1 MVLAQAERPLANAE
15 KLAAVIADPR
25 DPLRLVH
32 RLPQICGLA
41 FWRSPAATRM
51 PTISIGFA
59 PRQDA
64 VRSGGHCPFA
74 PARAL
79 QNDFTA
85 YKVGNILYNLANRIP
100 TAKDSSGNVI
110 SDRPGAPVPI
120 PASMIDL
127 DEFNTLNKANLDF
140 VSDLK
145 AAEARKDSSKAF
157 FVSSDKT
164 FVDYDPSM
172 TSFLCTDTARAI
184 FERGGN
190 KLDDP
195 LKFANSRFPDENDV
209 LTNEQCLAEAA

>member
-85 YKVGNILYNLANRIP
+85 YKVGNILYNLANGFPPLSVSRSRHI
-100 TAKDSSGNVI
+100 AVRHSS
-110 SDRPGAPVPI
+110 RECPPLRA
-120 PASMIDL
+120 AA
-127 DEFNTLNKANLDF
+127 LNQGLHIAL
-140 VSDLK
+140 
-145 AAEARKDSSKAF
+145 R
-157 FVSSDKT
+157 
-164 FVDYDPSM
+164 
-172 TSFLCTDTARAI
+172 
-184 FERGGN
+184 
-190 KLDDP
+190 
-195 LKFANSRFPDENDV
+195 
-209 LTNEQCLAEAA
+209 